1 MKLQIIFE
9 VDGIPLKGKLESLI
23 EHLYKFFLNED
34 RKDLLNDASV
44 SFINKTDRKDTKK
57 EKYMG

>member
-1 MKLQIIFE
+1 M
-9 VDGIPLKGKLESLI
+9 GKLEGLI

>member
-1 MKLQIIFE
+1 MKLRIIFE
-9 VDGIPLKGKLESLI
+9 VDGIPIEGKLEGLI